1 MERYEMPG
9 FVDFHLHMGW
19 TDFDHVDQDKRSEKD
34 VKDRI
39 LFCLK
44 ELSNMGFRM
53 VRDAGGLETIGLD
66 KNSRK
71 DLSLPSPFFLAAAWS
86 GARKCRG

>member
-19 TDFDHVDQDKRSEKD
+19 TDFDHADQDKRSEKD

-39 LFCLK
+39 
-44 ELSNMGFRM
+44 
-53 VRDAGGLETIGLD
+53 AGCAGVMCTNCNI
-66 KNSRK
+66 KT
-71 DLSLPSPFFLAAAWS
+71 
-86 GARKCRG
+86 

>member
-39 LFCLK
+39 LFCL
-44 ELSNMGFRM
+44 
-53 VRDAGGLETIGLD
+53 RDFAWFAMQVVLRRLD
-66 KNSRK
+66 
-71 DLSLPSPFFLAAAWS
+71 
-86 GARKCRG
+86 